1 MALRPA
7 VSARFAL
14 SDENCI
20 YLAICF
26 ADISVTQDLPVIAAI
41 VK

>member
-14 SDENCI
+14 SGKNCI
-20 YLAICF
+20 YLAQCF
-26 ADISVTQDLPVIAAI
+26 ADISVVQEVPVVAI
-41 VK
+41 IVQ

>member
-14 SDENCI
+14 DNFDCI
-20 YLAICF
+20 EVLNSHQTQRKFKF
-26 ADISVTQDLPVIAAI
+26 ATH
-41 VK
+41 